1 MVQMQS
7 ALICSLHCGA
17 FLLHELNMQKINKP
31 LNIFDMFFKLT
42 FKYQN
47 HLTQKLIQNFIF

>member
-1 MVQMQS
+1 MQS
-7 ALICSLHCGA
+7 ALICSLHSEA

-31 LNIFDMFFKLT
+31 LNIFDMFFKRT

-47 HLTQKLIQNFIF
+47 LSTQKLH

>member
-1 MVQMQS
+1 MQS

-47 HLTQKLIQNFIF
+47 HLTQKLLQNFIF